1 MIYYQQSKDYNTYFT
16 IEENIKFYASVI
28 TNHFYNFDTK
38 CIVYG
43 CRLQWLRGRQSANKC
58 KSKFLVLGWYV
69 HGEQR
74 LGWYQPHWYQLSS
87 AVCAACCIAH
97 CTECSECTLCN
108 KIKSSATYS
117 YEPNVYISFK
127 MCFPAYFMITNL
139 TLPM

>member
-1 MIYYQQSKDYNTYFT
+1 MHRIWVPATVATWSL
-16 IEENIKFYASVI
+16 E
-28 TNHFYNFDTK
+28 
-38 CIVYG
+38 
-43 CRLQWLRGRQSANKC
+43 C
-58 KSKFLVLGWYV
+58 KQVQVQVLGSWLV
-69 HGEQR
+69 CTR
-74 LGWYQPHWYQLSS
+74 RIAPWLVPATLVPAISS

-97 CTECSECTLCN
+97 CTECTLCN